1 VTPDGITT
9 EDWDRVHDLALE
21 VANASGDSDVV
32 ASDNASLR
40 LRALLDALQ
49 KKYGPL
55 PTLLA
60 TRADYV
66 DTGEE
71 REYWLLAAYE
81 QASIRSD
88 VKNLVWVSSSL
99 AALHLEN
106 LGDPVKGAQWLARL
120 HEHLQAIPDDSESLE
135 ATRLQ
140 VLLESLRE
148 GPQNKQMQRTRH
160 G

>member
-21 VANASGDSDVV
+21 VANTSGESDHVSS
-32 ASDNASLR
+32 ANATLR
-40 LRALLDALQ
+40 LRAHLDALQ

-66 DTGEE
+66 DTSEE

-88 VKNLVWVSSSL
+88 AKNLIWISSSL
-99 AALHLEN
+99 AALYVEDLT
-106 LGDPVKGAQWLARL
+106 DPVKGAEWLARL
-120 HEHLQAIPDDSESLE
+120 DQYLQATPDDSESQE
-135 ATRLQ
+135 AIRLQ
-140 VLLESLRE
+140 VLLERLRE
-148 GPQNKQMQRTRH
+148 EPQNKQMQRTRR